1 MTKEKRNRPTTGDS
15 PLKMGSLWIQAYRL
29 NPSKPSSQESRG
41 FNHGSVN
48 TAIYRYERFDPAVNK
63 ELWRRIPGW
72 KLRFT
77 WLKAW
82 MEHDKAAR
90 IGYKAWLYA
99 RVSSGGEWLTG
110 DMLDWN
116 QEIVK

>member
-48 TAIYRYERFDPAVNK
+48 FLAESSDGHDSSCFWDFAGQK
-63 ELWRRIPGW
+63 EILEQDRGLPLYCFLRNVAPSSATIHLFLLSNRLFRRL
-72 KLRFT
+72 LRPSECV
-77 WLKAW
+77 LRSIA
-82 MEHDKAAR
+82 
-90 IGYKAWLYA
+90 
-99 RVSSGGEWLTG
+99 
-110 DMLDWN
+110 
-116 QEIVK
+116 